1 MREPTVG
8 IVRPKK
14 PTCQLESILMESILT
29 YFDFE
34 NSNDSRR
41 GWTQQPA
48 LGPGI

>member
-14 PTCQLESILMESILT
+14 PTCQLESILT